1 MSTRFRNFSEYVAYN
16 DRFRLFKAKTP
27 AQKRSDWQAYL
38 LRQKRKAINA
48 RVVEDSTNRSLIPT
62 PPPPPRQKNRVPRQV
77 GLKIQNSST
86 VLSECLLL
94 YAQASIDPFTKL
106 AKNPCIPDNLCAPSF
121 KFQSKIECDMA
132 VGANKTGFV
141 AFSPWAM
148 AFNDPGI
155 VAPYVDAAIAVTT
168 PTYTDTGITLDASEV
183 TFSRVNIFN
192 SNSPFSVANYGA
204 LPMRLVAAGVEIMY
218 TGELLNQSGA
228 ITVLQNDGLNG
239 YTNATPISFVRQ
251 NPRAMTCANSKDNR
265 CYISYYP
272 TDQKYLSYAPLTDY
286 FASVIGS
293 PVNNHHPLLIAISGG
308 TAGITFMVKAV
319 AYFEAQIP
327 NFSATP
333 SDSDPIGYPAF
344 SAARTQMLPSPS
356 PQIDLKNTLVNT
368 LKNMGRSISGLGG
381 AVGGAIGTA
390 LGNPAAGSVIGSA
403 AGNLLSSILG
413 D

>member
-1 MSTRFRNFSEYVAYN
+1 MSTKFRTYSEYVAYN

-38 LRQKRKAINA
+38 LRQKRKAINVRA
-48 RVVEDSTNRSLIPT
+48 VENAANRSLIPT
-62 PPPPPRQKNRVPRQV
+62 PPPPPRQRNRVVRQV
-77 GLKIQNSST
+77 GLKIQNSPSPI
-86 VLSECLLL
+86 SECTLL

-106 AKNPCIPDNLCAPSF
+106 SKNPCIPDNLCAPSF
-121 KFQSKIECDMA
+121 KFQSKIECDMV
-132 VGANKTGFV
+132 VGTGKLGFV

-148 AFNDPGI
+148 AFNDPGLNP
-155 VAPYVDAAIAVTT
+155 PYVDAALAVTT
-168 PTYTDTGITLDASEV
+168 ATYTSTDIIINATES
-183 TFSRVNIFN
+183 TFGRIAIFN
-192 SNSPFSVANYGA
+192 SNSPFSTANYGGR
-204 LPMRLVAAGVEIMY
+204 PMRLVAAGIEIMY

-228 ITVLQNDGLNG
+228 ITVLQNDGLDG
-239 YTNATPISFVRQ
+239 YSDNTPVSFIRS

-272 TDQKYLSYAPLTDY
+272 TDQKYLSYTPQTDY
-286 FASVIGS
+286 FASTIAG
-293 PVNNHHPLLIAISGG
+293 PVNNHHPLLIVVSGG
-308 TAGITFMVKAV
+308 TEGITFMVKAI

-333 SDSDPIGYPAF
+333 SESDPIGYPAF

-356 PQIDLKNTLVNT
+356 PQNDLKDTLVNT
-368 LKNMGRSISGLGG
+368 LKNMGKSISGLGG
-381 AVGGAIGTA
+381 TVGGAIGTV